1 MRQQLVKCLLL
12 AVEHTDTRT
21 CAAVCRDLLA
31 ARSRHGVLLERRY
44 DIAVFTYMYMYTAA
58 VVLYLGW
65 LFTPGVHL
73 CRYVRADGGTAEREE
88 KPQGPLAARAHRGQG
103 HDQAPRRQVPQK
115 ERRHTSTF
123 TRTANV

>member
-1 MRQQLVKCLLL
+1 MHDGCCTSTFVGA
-12 AVEHTDTRT
+12 AVEHATANSKTSAPDTRT
-21 CAAVCRDLLA
+21 CVTVCRDMLA
-31 ARSRHGVLLERRY
+31 AHSRHGVLLERRY

-103 HDQAPRRQVPQK
+103 HDQA
-115 ERRHTSTF
+115 SG
-123 TRTANV
+123 